1 MDIFNYTKCFS
12 DITGNKISAETAI
25 IHCKTNEDYQ
35 SEVLKYGKELNIPEN
50 MLNGSLRASGTFL
63 YSTNGGGQSAVIVN
77 LHKLQGKGS
86 YGVDKI
92 TFHEL
97 GHLITINKF
106 KGISLKNTEQI
117 FAAYVIKE
125 AMACYYSY
133 LCLSQV
139 YDLYDENEDVKKETK
154 EDFDYFFETMSG
166 HISFDNY
173 DGKEAEFLAPTDVG
187 DIIGYISEEG
197 YQYINTLSETEKS
210 DFWEYCCQPRFSEK
224 LYNISYELR
233 KLLIQDHIDTA
244 TINSFL
250 KEFKCVLK

>member
-1 MDIFNYTKCFS
+1 MYIFNYIKCFS
-12 DITGNKISAETAI
+12 DITGCKIPPSTTI

-35 SEVLKYGKELNIPEN
+35 SEIIKFGTEFNVPEN
-50 MLNGSLRASGTFL
+50 MLTGSLRASGTFL
-63 YSTNGGGQSAVIVN
+63 YPPNGGNQSAVIIN

-86 YGVDKI
+86 YGVDKV

-106 KGISLKNTEQI
+106 KGISLKSAEHF

-133 LCLSQV
+133 LCLSQT
-139 YDLYDENEDVKKETK
+139 YNLYDEGEDVKKEIK

-166 HISFDNY
+166 HISLANY
-173 DGKEAEFLAPTDVG
+173 DGKEAGFLTPTDVG
-187 DIIGYISEEG
+187 DIIGYVAEESF
-197 YQYINTLSETEKS
+197 QYVNTLSTTEKKN
-210 DFWEYCCQPRFSEK
+210 FWKYCCNPRFSEK
-224 LYNISYELR
+224 LYNISCNLREL
-233 KLLIQDHIDTA
+233 LLQDHIDIA